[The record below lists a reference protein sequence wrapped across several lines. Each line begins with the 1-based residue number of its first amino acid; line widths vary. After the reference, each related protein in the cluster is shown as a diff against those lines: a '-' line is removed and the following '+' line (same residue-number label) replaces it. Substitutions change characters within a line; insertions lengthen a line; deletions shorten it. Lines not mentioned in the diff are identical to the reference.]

1 MMVAPG
7 QKIKFT
13 VGTVIAHK
21 FLGMTVG
28 GFDTTS
34 IPQAKKKKKK
44 KKKKKSIV

>member
-1 MMVAPG
+1 MTVAPG

-28 GFDTTS
+28 GLDTAS
-34 IPQAKKKKKK
+34 IPQVNK